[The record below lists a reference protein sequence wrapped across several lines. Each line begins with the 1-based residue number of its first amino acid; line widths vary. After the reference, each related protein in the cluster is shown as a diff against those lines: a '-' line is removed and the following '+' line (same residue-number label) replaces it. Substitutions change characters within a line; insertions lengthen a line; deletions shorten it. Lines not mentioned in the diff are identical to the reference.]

1 MRTLADVKRRMVQGS
16 RWRCIR
22 VFNDNED
29 MGVREIAKARTNAVA
44 FRSPGG
50 KLSWLWWPE
59 AKEVRVEGNTVTIL
73 KNGIPALRYEFV
85 E

>member
-29 MGVREIAKARTNAVA
+29 MGVREIAKAQTNAVV

-50 KLSWLWWPE
+50 KLSWLWWPK
-59 AKEVRVEGNTVTIL
+59 AKEVRAEGNTVTIL
-73 KNGIPALRYEFV
+73 KNGILALKYEFV